1 VHAHQCTTTTPVPGP
16 IRCGQR
22 STATLGLGPGE
33 LRHVVHCICT
43 RSSGNVLLVH
53 PPVWEGL
60 QSRAAAMQ
68 MQVASSP
75 SKDVRSVN
83 LHGRDDRAAAGCI
96 VLVDDHVPRQHIM
109 A

>member
-1 VHAHQCTTTTPVPGP
+1 
-16 IRCGQR
+16 
-22 STATLGLGPGE
+22 
-33 LRHVVHCICT
+33 
-43 RSSGNVLLVH
+43 
-53 PPVWEGL
+53 
-60 QSRAAAMQ
+60 MQ

-96 VLVDDHVPRQHIM
+96 VLVDDHVQRQHIM